1 MFSSQL
7 LLPLVPEVLAFV
19 LKRHRS
25 TDRSIGYLKAKIMPF
40 VILSFREEMVSVKK
54 CGFRKAAAIATKDL
68 ELGIIIS
75 CAFLYTVK
83 TWRQRKR
90 ERKGRREEKATIR
103 YDSELLATSV
113 TRLGDLLKISETFHS
128 KICTNIWQVYGLF

>member
-68 ELGIIIS
+68 ELGIII
-75 CAFLYTVK
+75 
-83 TWRQRKR
+83 
-90 ERKGRREEKATIR
+90 
-103 YDSELLATSV
+103 D
-113 TRLGDLLKISETFHS
+113 
-128 KICTNIWQVYGLF
+128 CTL

>member
-1 MFSSQL
+1 M
-7 LLPLVPEVLAFV
+7 
-19 LKRHRS
+19 
-25 TDRSIGYLKAKIMPF
+25 
-40 VILSFREEMVSVKK
+40 
-54 CGFRKAAAIATKDL
+54 
-68 ELGIIIS
+68 
-75 CAFLYTVK
+75 K

-128 KICTNIWQVYGLF
+128 KICTNIIKSILKHVIRIFGMVFYRENIYPYF